1 MERAC
6 GGSNV
11 LQVRG
16 PGRWQRDDSDPY
28 LAVIESI
35 IGTDNFYLLFSPGGE
50 LERFTIDGDAI
61 WINDDEIHIGA
72 LHSILSEI
80 KAGNATLESVRIK

>member
-1 MERAC
+1 VFEVR
-6 GGSNV
+6 SPDK
-11 LQVRG
+11 LQL
-16 PGRWQRDDSDPY
+16 DYSDPY

-35 IGTDNFYLLFSPGGE
+35 IGTDKFYLLFSPGGE
-50 LERFTIDGDAI
+50 LERFTTDGDAI